1 MNFKVYNWILTAAN
15 LFTVSTG
22 IEENIQSIY
31 GKINEQKKCKILN
44 YNNITKN
51 KIVLTTNKD

>member
-1 MNFKVYNWILTAAN
+1 MNFKVYDWILTAAN

-31 GKINEQKKCKILN
+31 GKINEQKNAK
-44 YNNITKN
+44 Y
-51 KIVLTTNKD
+51 